1 MNLSF
6 RSLMATVDAILIIV
20 ERCFEFKLLVEYHKC
35 DHAAWF
41 GLTVTSLLLP
51 GPVGAI
57 LWTAHALKKRAGE
70 ELSFRF
76 IFVGAASLMV
86 WPISSVIWYVTCH
99 AT

>member
-1 MNLSF
+1 
-6 RSLMATVDAILIIV
+6 MATVDAILIVV

-57 LWTAHALKKRAGE
+57 LC
-70 ELSFRF
+70 
-76 IFVGAASLMV
+76 I
-86 WPISSVIWYVTCH
+86 
-99 AT
+99 